1 MTLTYEEMAERNL
14 KLIEKRLFYI
24 ANHLGKIEAPLDRAQ
39 IIELPRNDPELL
51 EANLEMA
58 TDIARRMM
66 AGKEEIRPIVLMPEV
81 EEEPPIPEPEE
92 LEPAEKALS
101 AQSTSG
107 CSA

>member
-14 KLIEKRLFYI
+14 KLIEKRLLYT
-24 ANHLGKIEAPLDRAQ
+24 ANHLGEIEAPLDGAQ

-66 AGKEEIRPIVLMPEV
+66 AGKEEMRPIVLMPEV
-81 EEEPPIPEPEE
+81 EAELPRPQPEE
-92 LEPAEKALS
+92 LEPAEEVLS
-101 AQSTSG
+101 VQST
-107 CSA
+107 

>member
-14 KLIEKRLFYI
+14 KLIEKQLLYT
-24 ANHLGKIEAPLDRAQ
+24 ANHLGEIEAPLDRAQ

-66 AGKEEIRPIVLMPEV
+66 AGKEERRPIVLMPEV
-81 EEEPPIPEPEE
+81 EAELPRPQLEE
-92 LEPAEKALS
+92 LESAEEALS
-101 AQSTSG
+101 VQST
-107 CSA
+107 

>member
-14 KLIEKRLFYI
+14 KLIEKRLLYT
-24 ANHLGKIEAPLDRAQ
+24 AHRLGEIEAPLDEAQ

-66 AGKEEIRPIVLMPEV
+66 AGKEEMRPIVLMPEV
-81 EEEPPIPEPEE
+81 EGELPSLQPEE
-92 LEPAEKALS
+92 LELAEEALPM
-101 AQSTSG
+101 QST
-107 CSA
+107 

>member
-14 KLIEKRLFYI
+14 KLIEKRLLYT
-24 ANHLGKIEAPLDRAQ
+24 ANHLGEIEAPLDRAQ

-66 AGKEEIRPIVLMPEV
+66 ASEEEIRPIVLMPEV
-81 EEEPPIPEPEE
+81 EGELPSPQTEE
-92 LEPAEKALS
+92 LEPAKEALS
-101 AQSTSG
+101 VQST
-107 CSA
+107 

>member
-14 KLIEKRLFYI
+14 KLIEKRLLYT
-24 ANHLGKIEAPLDRAQ
+24 ANRLGEIEAPLDRAQ

-66 AGKEEIRPIVLMPEV
+66 TGKEEIRPIVLMPEV
-81 EEEPPIPEPEE
+81 ERDLPRPQPEE
-92 LEPAEKALS
+92 LEPAEEPLPM
-101 AQSTSG
+101 QST
-107 CSA
+107 

>member
-14 KLIEKRLFYI
+14 KLIEKRLLYT
-24 ANHLGKIEAPLDRAQ
+24 ANHLGEIEAPLDRAQ

-66 AGKEEIRPIVLMPEV
+66 AGEEEMRPIVLMPEV
-81 EEEPPIPEPEE
+81 EWDLPRPQPEE
-92 LEPAEKALS
+92 LEPAEEALPV
-101 AQSTSG
+101 QST
-107 CSA
+107 

>member
-14 KLIEKRLFYI
+14 KLIEKRLLYT
-24 ANHLGKIEAPLDRAQ
+24 ANHLGEIEAPLDRAQ

-66 AGKEEIRPIVLMPEV
+66 AGKEERRPIVLMPEV
-81 EEEPPIPEPEE
+81 EAELPRPRPEE
-92 LEPAEKALS
+92 LEPAEEALS
-101 AQSTSG
+101 VQST
-107 CSA
+107 

>member
-14 KLIEKRLFYI
+14 KLIEKRLLYT
-24 ANHLGKIEAPLDRAQ
+24 ANHLGEIEAPLDRAQ

-66 AGKEEIRPIVLMPEV
+66 AGKEERRPIVLMPEV
-81 EEEPPIPEPEE
+81 EAELPRPQLEE
-92 LEPAEKALS
+92 LESAEEALS
-101 AQSTSG
+101 VQST
-107 CSA
+107 